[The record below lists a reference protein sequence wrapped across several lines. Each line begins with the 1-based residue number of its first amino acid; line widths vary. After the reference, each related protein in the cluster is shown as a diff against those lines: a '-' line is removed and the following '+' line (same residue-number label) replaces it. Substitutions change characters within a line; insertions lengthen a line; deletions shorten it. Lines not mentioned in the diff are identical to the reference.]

1 MINKERIAKDKAD
14 ILNVFQKI
22 EEIISIEKSDFLADS
37 KSPLALKYLLIEA
50 VEAITEMCQHLLARA
65 KGIPCEGYVDCI
77 VKTGREGIITASL
90 ANKLRRLA
98 DLRNSL
104 IHRYWII
111 NDDQLY
117 TQTIENKGDLIDFV
131 NQIDAF
137 IAAMEN
143 KEAGKEKGNETS

>member
-1 MINKERIAKDKAD
+1 MINKERIAKAKAD

-98 DLRNSL
+98 DLRNSF